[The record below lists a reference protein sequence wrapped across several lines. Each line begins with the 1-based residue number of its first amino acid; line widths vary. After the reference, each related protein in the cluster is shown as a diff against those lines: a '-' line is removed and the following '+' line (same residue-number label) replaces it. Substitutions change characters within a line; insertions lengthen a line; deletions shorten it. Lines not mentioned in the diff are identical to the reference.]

1 MAVDGVAP
9 RAKMNQQRGRRFR
22 YYLVVTRSLLAATEH
37 HLLITFANDL
47 DPDQDGQNVG
57 PDPDPNLLTQS
68 LIVLLIFVVEKSQQR
83 PANAKTITQHA
94 KSAEILCNTR
104 QGDR

>member
-1 MAVDGVAP
+1 M
-9 RAKMNQQRGRRFR
+9 
-22 YYLVVTRSLLAATEH
+22 H

-47 DPDQDGQNVG
+47 DPDQDRQNVG

-104 QGDR
+104 QGDRWDTYLMISASVKMQTENLL